1 MCHLVRQN
9 ATPEY
14 LFVVGL
20 QSLWAFCF
28 AAEQNCDFKILLHSL
43 SRPYRFLF
51 VHITNNCYDF
61 QIYVPTNP
69 HGAESLPPGIVV
81 AESDFYMRRLWGEPS
96 EVCFEEIQSLF
107 IVVFV
112 TLGRIIVLVCF

>member
-1 MCHLVRQN
+1 M
-9 ATPEY
+9 
-14 LFVVGL
+14 GI
-20 QSLWAFCF
+20 CF
-28 AAEQNCDFKILLHSL
+28 SAEQNCDFEILLDSL
-43 SRPYRFLF
+43 SRLCKVLF
-51 VHITNNCYDF
+51 VHITNNCYNF

-107 IVVFV
+107 IVVFG
-112 TLGRIIVLVCF
+112 TLGSILVLVCF